1 MTLKLDKVSLFRYT
15 DTLLSL
21 DEEINSGEVLSIM
34 GPSGSGKSTL
44 LNAIAGQ
51 LTAPFS
57 MTGSIYINN
66 TCINGMPAHNRGVG
80 VLYQDPLLFE
90 HMTVGQNIAFALP
103 SNAPSNA
110 PSKAS
115 IHNAPSKK
123 TLSKAQREQRVTE
136 MLAEVGLSDLQHRPV
151 QTLSGGQ
158 QARIALLRTLAAAP
172 NVVLLDEPFSKLDA
186 ATKNQMRT
194 WVFSQLKARGLPTL
208 LVTHDSEDVEAA
220 QGHLIEIETC

>member
-21 DEEINSGEVLSIM
+21 DEVINPGEVLSIM

-57 MTGSIYINN
+57 MTGSIYINDR
-66 TCINGMPAHNRGVG
+66 CIDDMPAHKRGVG

-103 SNAPSNA
+103 SSALNR
-110 PSKAS
+110 
-115 IHNAPSKK
+115 
-123 TLSKAQREQRVTE
+123 AQREQRVSE
-136 MLAEVGLSDLQHRPV
+136 MLAEVGLNDLQHRPV

-172 NVVLLDEPFSKLDA
+172 SVVLLDEPFSKLDA
-186 ATKNQMRT
+186 ATKTQMRT
-194 WVFSQLKARGLPTL
+194 WVFGQLKARGLPTL

>member
-21 DEEINSGEVLSIM
+21 DEVINPGEVLSIM

-57 MTGSIYINN
+57 MTGSIYINDR
-66 TCINGMPAHNRGVG
+66 CIDDMPAHKRGVG

-103 SNAPSNA
+103 ADALNK
-110 PSKAS
+110 KARGEKGS
-115 IHNAPSKK
+115 PKG
-123 TLSKAQREQRVTE
+123 QREQQVRD
-136 MLAEVGLSDLQHRPV
+136 MLDEVGLSDLQHRPV

-158 QARIALLRTLAAAP
+158 QARIALLRTLAASP
-172 NVVLLDEPFSKLDA
+172 SVVLLDEPFSKLDA
-186 ATKNQMRT
+186 ATKTQMRT
-194 WVFSQLKARGLPTL
+194 WVFGQLKARGLPTL

>member
-21 DEEINSGEVLSIM
+21 DEVINPGEVLSIM

-57 MTGSIYINN
+57 MTGSIYINDK
-66 TCINGMPAHNRGVG
+66 CINNMPAHQRGVG

-103 SNAPSNA
+103 SSALN
-110 PSKAS
+110 KAL
-115 IHNAPSKK
+115 NG
-123 TLSKAQREQRVTE
+123 AQREQRVSE
-136 MLAEVGLSDLQHRPV
+136 MLAEVGLNDLQHRPV

-172 NVVLLDEPFSKLDA
+172 SVVLLDEPFSKLDA
-186 ATKNQMRT
+186 TTKTQMRT
-194 WVFSQLKARGLPTL
+194 WVFGQLKARGLPTL
-208 LVTHDSEDVEAA
+208 LVTHDNEDVEAA

>member
-1 MTLKLDKVSLFRYT
+1 MTLKLDKVSVFRHT
-15 DTLLSL
+15 ATLLSL
-21 DEEINSGEVLSIM
+21 DEEINAGEVLSIM

-57 MTGSIYINN
+57 MTGSIYINDK
-66 TCINGMPAHNRGVG
+66 CINDMPAHNRGVG

-103 SNAPSNA
+103 ANM
-110 PSKAS
+110 PSKAAF
-115 IHNAPSKK
+115 NKGPSKK
-123 TLSKAQREQRVTE
+123 TLNKAQREQRVTD
-136 MLAEVGLSDLQHRPV
+136 MLSEVGLSDLQHRPV

-158 QARIALLRTLAAAP
+158 QARIALLRTLAGAP
-172 NVVLLDEPFSKLDA
+172 NVVLLDEPFSKLDTG
-186 ATKNQMRT
+186 TKTQMRS
-194 WVFSQLKARGLPTL
+194 WVFDQLKARGLPTL
-208 LVTHDSEDVEAA
+208 LVTHDSEDVDAA

>member
-21 DEEINSGEVLSIM
+21 DEVINPGEVLSIM

-57 MTGSIYINN
+57 MTGSIYINDR
-66 TCINGMPAHNRGVG
+66 CIDDMPAHKRGVG

-103 SNAPSNA
+103 SSALNR
-110 PSKAS
+110 
-115 IHNAPSKK
+115 
-123 TLSKAQREQRVTE
+123 AQREQRVSE
-136 MLAEVGLSDLQHRPV
+136 MLAEVGLNDLQHRPV

-158 QARIALLRTLAAAP
+158 QARIALLRTLAASP
-172 NVVLLDEPFSKLDA
+172 SVVLLDEPFSKLDA
-186 ATKNQMRT
+186 ATKTQMRT
-194 WVFSQLKARGLPTL
+194 WVFGQLKARGLPTL

>member
-1 MTLKLDKVSLFRYT
+1 MTLKLDKVSLFRYK

-21 DEEINSGEVLSIM
+21 DEVINPGEVLSIM

-51 LTAPFS
+51 LTVPFS
-57 MTGSIYINN
+57 MTGSIYINDK
-66 TCINGMPAHNRGVG
+66 CINDMPAHKRGVG

-103 SNAPSNA
+103 SSALNR
-110 PSKAS
+110 
-115 IHNAPSKK
+115 
-123 TLSKAQREQRVTE
+123 AQREQRVSE
-136 MLAEVGLSDLQHRPV
+136 MLAEVGLNDLQHRPV

-172 NVVLLDEPFSKLDA
+172 SVVLLDEPFSKLDA
-186 ATKNQMRT
+186 ATKTQMRT
-194 WVFSQLKARGLPTL
+194 WVFGQLKARGLPTL

>member
-1 MTLKLDKVSLFRYT
+1 MTLKLDRVSLFRYT

-21 DEEINSGEVLSIM
+21 DEVINPGEVLSIM

-57 MTGSIYINN
+57 MTGSIYINDK
-66 TCINGMPAHNRGVG
+66 CIDDMPAHKRGVG

-103 SNAPSNA
+103 SSALN
-110 PSKAS
+110 
-115 IHNAPSKK
+115 K
-123 TLSKAQREQRVTE
+123 TQREQRVSE
-136 MLAEVGLSDLQHRPV
+136 MLVEVGLNDLQHRPV

-172 NVVLLDEPFSKLDA
+172 SVVLLDEPFSKLDA
-186 ATKNQMRT
+186 TTKTQMRT
-194 WVFSQLKARGLPTL
+194 WVFGQLKARGLPTL
-208 LVTHDSEDVEAA
+208 LVTHDNEDVEAA
-220 QGHLIEIETC
+220 QGQLIEIETC

>member
-15 DTLLSL
+15 DTLFSL
-21 DEEINSGEVLSIM
+21 DEEINPGEVLSIM

-57 MTGSIYINN
+57 MKGSIYINDK
-66 TCINGMPAHNRGVG
+66 CINGMPAHNRGVG

-103 SNAPSNA
+103 SNMLD
-110 PSKAS
+110 KAS

-123 TLSKAQREQRVTE
+123 TLSRAQRDQRVTE
-136 MLAEVGLSDLQHRPV
+136 MLAEVGLESLQHRPV

-186 ATKNQMRT
+186 ATKTQMRT

-220 QGHLIEIETC
+220 QGRLIEIETC

>member
-21 DEEINSGEVLSIM
+21 DEEINPGEVLSIM

-57 MTGSIYINN
+57 MTGSIYINDK
-66 TCINGMPAHNRGVG
+66 CINNMPAHKRGVG

-103 SNAPSNA
+103 SSA
-110 PSKAS
+110 
-115 IHNAPSKK
+115 
-123 TLSKAQREQRVTE
+123 LSKALREQRVHD

-172 NVVLLDEPFSKLDA
+172 EVVLLDEPFSKLDS
-186 ATKNQMRT
+186 ATKTQMRT
-194 WVFSQLKARGLPTL
+194 WVFEQLKARGLPTL
-208 LVTHDSEDVEAA
+208 LVTHDNEDVDAA

>member
-21 DEEINSGEVLSIM
+21 DEEINPGEVLSIM

-57 MTGSIYINN
+57 MTGSIYINDK
-66 TCINGMPAHNRGVG
+66 CINNMPAHKRGVG

-103 SNAPSNA
+103 SSA
-110 PSKAS
+110 
-115 IHNAPSKK
+115 
-123 TLSKAQREQRVTE
+123 LSKALREQRVHD

-172 NVVLLDEPFSKLDA
+172 EVVLIDEPFSKLDS
-186 ATKNQMRT
+186 ATKTQMRT
-194 WVFSQLKARGLPTL
+194 WVFEQLKARGLPTL
-208 LVTHDSEDVEAA
+208 LVTHDNEDVDAA

>member
-21 DEEINSGEVLSIM
+21 DEVINPGEVLSIM

-57 MTGSIYINN
+57 MTGSIYINDK
-66 TCINGMPAHNRGVG
+66 CINDMPAHKRGVG

-103 SNAPSNA
+103 SSALN
-110 PSKAS
+110 
-115 IHNAPSKK
+115 K
-123 TLSKAQREQRVTE
+123 TQREQRVSE
-136 MLAEVGLSDLQHRPV
+136 MLVEVGLNDLQHRPV

-172 NVVLLDEPFSKLDA
+172 SVVLLDEPFSKLDA
-186 ATKNQMRT
+186 TTKTQMRT
-194 WVFSQLKARGLPTL
+194 WVFGQLKARGLPTL
-208 LVTHDSEDVEAA
+208 LVTHDNEDVEAA

>member
-21 DEEINSGEVLSIM
+21 DEVIKPGEVLSIM

-44 LNAIAGQ
+44 LNTIAGQ

-57 MTGSIYINN
+57 MTGSIYINDK
-66 TCINGMPAHNRGVG
+66 CINDMPAHKRGVG

-103 SNAPSNA
+103 SSALN
-110 PSKAS
+110 
-115 IHNAPSKK
+115 
-123 TLSKAQREQRVTE
+123 KAQREQRVSE

-172 NVVLLDEPFSKLDA
+172 SVVLLDEPFSKLDA
-186 ATKNQMRT
+186 TTKTQMRT
-194 WVFSQLKARGLPTL
+194 WVFGQLKVRGLPTL
-208 LVTHDSEDVEAA
+208 LVTHDNDDVEAA